1 MEGRAAGWVRVAA
14 VGWAVAACA
23 VAAGM
28 VARRGAARVRWN
40 RAVAVVRDLEE
51 RCATPAELLQRV
63 VNSLAIEMFA
73 GLASDGG
80 SKVRMLLTCVDALP
94 DGSEEGISYA
104 IDLGGTSFRVLK
116 VELGAGSTIINRKV
130 EHQPIPENLT
140 KGTSDDLFNFIAS
153 ALKNFIE
160 REGGEVEE
168 RALGFTFSFPVRQ
181 TSISSGT
188 LIRWT
193 KEFSIEEAVGKDVAQ
208 CLNEA
213 LARNGLNMKVNVL
226 VNNTVGTLALGHYYD
241 DDTVAAVII
250 GAGTNACYIER
261 NDAIIKSLGR
271 VTNSERTVVNV
282 EWGSFRPPQIELTPY
297 DICFNNETWNY
308 YDQGFEKMISG
319 VYLGEIARL
328 VFQKMA
334 EESDI
339 FGTAV
344 DGLSTPFVLSTP
356 NLAAIREDDSPDLR
370 EVGKILEE
378 HLKLPDVP
386 LKTRKLVARVSDIIT
401 RRAARLAA
409 AAIVAILQKIGCDGT
424 LCGSTQVRTMRG
436 VRRRTVV
443 AIEGGLFE
451 GYSVFREYLNEA
463 LVEILGEEIA
473 ATVSLRV
480 MEEGSGTGAALLAAA
495 YSSARQKNSE

>member
-1 MEGRAAGWVRVAA
+1 
-14 VGWAVAACA
+14 
-23 VAAGM
+23 
-28 VARRGAARVRWN
+28 
-40 RAVAVVRDLEE
+40 
-51 RCATPAELLQRV
+51 RV

-73 GLASDGG
+73 GLASEGG
-80 SKVRMLLTCVDALP
+80 SKVRMLLTCVDTLP
-94 DGSEEGISYA
+94 DGYVSSCDMTRSEEGIYYA
-104 IDLGGTSFRVLK
+104 IDLGGTSFRVLQ

-130 EHQPIPENLT
+130 EHQPIPEKLT

-153 ALKNFIE
+153 TLKNFIE
-160 REGGEVEE
+160 REGGGDEG
-168 RALGFTFSFPVRQ
+168 RALGFTFSFPVSQ
-181 TSISSGT
+181 NSISSGT

-193 KEFSIEEAVGKDVAQ
+193 KEFSVEEAVGKDVAQ

-241 DDTVAAVII
+241 EDTVAAVII

-271 VTNSERTVVNV
+271 LTNSGLTVVNV
-282 EWGSFRPPQIELTPY
+282 EWGSFRPPQIALTPY

-308 YDQGFEKMISG
+308 YDQNFEKMISG

-334 EESDI
+334 QESDI
-339 FGTAV
+339 FGTN
-344 DGLSTPFVLSTP
+344 DGLSTPFILSTP

-378 HLKLPDVP
+378 HLKLQDVP
-386 LKTRKLVARVSDIIT
+386 HKTRKLVVRVCDIIT
-401 RRAARLAA
+401 QRAARLAA

-424 LCGSTQVRTMRG
+424 LCGTSEVRTMRG

-443 AIEGGLFE
+443 AIEGGLVQ
-451 GYSVFREYLNEA
+451 GYSAFREYLDEA
-463 LVEILGEEIA
+463 IVEILGEEIA

-495 YSSARQKNSE
+495 YSSARQSKLHVGMTK